1 MDPATWQL
9 PYGLIILSLFCIV
22 MCRANGTYWIGRA
35 IVAGAGRSR
44 WRRILESRA
53 YETGSSWLNRWGAPA
68 VTLSFLVV
76 GVQTMVSLVAGVT
89 RMPLRRYLPAV
100 TIGCVIWAF
109 IYGTGGMV
117 SFVII
122 ARAWEHNPL
131 LTVLG
136 LAVIVGAFA
145 SFFLRRGRR
154 TVESPDQPSN
164 RREAPLS
171 AD

>member
-1 MDPATWQL
+1 M
-9 PYGLIILSLFCIV
+9 
-22 MCRANGTYWIGRA
+22 
-35 IVAGAGRSR
+35 
-44 WRRILESRA
+44 
-53 YETGSSWLNRWGAPA
+53 
-68 VTLSFLVV
+68 TLSFLVV